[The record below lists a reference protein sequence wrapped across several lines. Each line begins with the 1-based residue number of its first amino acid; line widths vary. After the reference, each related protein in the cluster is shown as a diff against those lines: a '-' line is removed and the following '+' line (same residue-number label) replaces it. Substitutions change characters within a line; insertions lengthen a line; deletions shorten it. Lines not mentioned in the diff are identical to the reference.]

1 MAFKNGLEEGSMR
14 GAELLVRELM
24 DRGISNI
31 YTLCGNGLD
40 PLLRASQKAGLRV
53 IDTRNEQSAGYM
65 ADAVGRLTRTVGVA
79 AASAGVAHIN
89 ALTGVGNS
97 FFDGSPML
105 LITGATDSANVGR
118 GHFQDMDTVG
128 ISRPLCKFAKWVDRP
143 GKIPL
148 AIQESFSLALSGRP
162 GPVHLTIPLDVLNGE
177 AFEPPILTS
186 NPKTAFYDC
195 RAAAD
200 PRAVKE
206 AVKLIRKSD
215 RAMIIAGSGVFYA
228 DASKALA
235 RLARLMKAPVAV
247 PIWDRGAVEKPLPEF
262 VGVIGAASGDPN
274 ILSNVDL
281 ILLAGARP
289 DYRVGYL
296 EPPAVSIGTP
306 IIRLELDSREMAQG
320 PQPQVPLLG
329 DARTGLE
336 QLGNALEAG
345 KHRAGTA
352 WLREAKRRHRE
363 FHRKWEKVPA
373 APPVTGYH
381 IIEAVRTAV
390 TDDTF
395 FLVDGGN
402 IGQWFHMLMCDRYP
416 ARWMTCGASGVVGW
430 GIPSAMAV
438 RSLYPKDPIL
448 LLSGDG
454 SAAFTIA
461 ELEAAT
467 RQNLPFVCVVAD
479 DSAWGIVISMC
490 RRRGLV
496 PVGAKLGEIRFDQV
510 AKGLGARGI
519 RVEDPRKLPA
529 AIQEGFK
536 ADRPTVIHVPIAH
549 GGPVD
554 LETPS
559 SVPH

>member
-1 MAFKNGLEEGSMR
+1 MT

-24 DRGISNI
+24 DRGVSNI

-40 PLLRASQKAGLRV
+40 PLLGAWHKAGLRV

-89 ALTGVGNS
+89 ALTGVGNA

-105 LITGATDSANVGR
+105 LITGATDSVNVGR
-118 GHFQDMDTVG
+118 GHFQDMDTVAL
-128 ISRPLCKFAKWVDRP
+128 SRPLCKFAKWVDRP
-143 GKIPL
+143 EKIPI
-148 AIQESFSLALSGRP
+148 AVQESFGQALSGRP

-177 AFEPPILTS
+177 AVEPPVAGS
-186 NPKTAFYDC
+186 KPKTASYDC

-206 AVKLIRKSD
+206 AVKLIRKAE
-215 RAMIIAGSGVFYA
+215 RPMIIAGSGVFYA

-235 RLARLMKAPVAV
+235 RLARLMGAPVAV
-247 PIWDRGAVEKPLPEF
+247 PIWDRGAVESPLPEF
-262 VGVIGAASGDPN
+262 VGVIGAASGEPPLLPDA
-274 ILSNVDL
+274 DL

-296 EPPAVSIGTP
+296 EPPAVSPGALV
-306 IIRLELDSREMAQG
+306 IRLEIDPGEMAQAL
-320 PQPQVPLLG
+320 QPHVPLLG
-329 DARTGLE
+329 DARTGLG
-336 QLGNALEAG
+336 QLADALKAVKHGGNA
-345 KHRAGTA
+345 A
-352 WLREAKRRHRE
+352 WLREAKRRYRK
-363 FHRKWEKVPA
+363 FHQAWRKTPA
-373 APPVTGYH
+373 APPTTGHH
-381 IIEAVRTAV
+381 IIEAVRKVV
-390 TDDTF
+390 TEKTF
-395 FLVDGGN
+395 LLVDGGN
-402 IGQWFHMLMCDRYP
+402 IGQWFHMFMCDRYP

-438 RSLYPKDPIL
+438 RSRHPDHPIL

-479 DSAWGIVISMC
+479 DRAWGIVISMS
-490 RRRGLV
+490 RRRGSV

-510 AKGLGARGI
+510 AEGFGARGI
-519 RVEDPRKLPA
+519 RIEDPRKLPA
-529 AIQEGFK
+529 AIREGFS
-536 ADRPTVIHVPIAH
+536 ADRPTVIHVPIAP
-549 GGPVD
+549 GGPAD
-554 LETPS
+554 
-559 SVPH
+559 